1 MDSKFLEFWGNMLL
15 SAAKGRRQMEDFNR
29 WIEQGF
35 QGVRELGNLLARI
48 YGLEEGADG
57 KEESGDAWDEAVRNF
72 QKSYDEYLSLM
83 GMVPREDYRRLA
95 DQYERLKE
103 RVAEQEETIR
113 RLRKSAGW
121 ENAAQDEIVKG
132 MQELMTRQAEQ
143 FQVLM
148 QSCASGFEA
157 GRPRKEKSGG
167 ARKGKTGRGETHD
180 GKES

>member
-35 QGVRELGNLLARI
+35 RGVREFGALLAGI
-48 YGLEEGADG
+48 YGLEGTAAGE
-57 KEESGDAWDEAVRNF
+57 EESGDAWDEAVRKF

-103 RVAEQEETIR
+103 KVAEQEETIR
-113 RLRKSAGW
+113 RLRKAAGW
-121 ENAAQDEIVKG
+121 ETAAQDEVVKG
-132 MQELMTRQAEQ
+132 MRELVTRQAEQ
-143 FQVLM
+143 FQELM
-148 QSCASGFEA
+148 KSCASGVEA

-167 ARKGKTGRGETHD
+167 TRKGKTGRGERHD
-180 GKES
+180 GKGS